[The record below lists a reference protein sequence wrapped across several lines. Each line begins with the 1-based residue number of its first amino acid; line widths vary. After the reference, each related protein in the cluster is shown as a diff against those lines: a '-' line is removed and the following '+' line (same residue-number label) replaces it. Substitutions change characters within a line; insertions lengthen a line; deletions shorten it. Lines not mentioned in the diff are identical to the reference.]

1 MVTCGL
7 CASRLRAATAVLA
20 GPALG
25 LALAPALALALLA
38 QPASARAGSVAAT
51 RASARAHILALAR
64 AELKRN
70 DLNSVIL
77 SVREGRHNIVT
88 TSMGKSMTA
97 VPATTAMHFR
107 IGSVAFAYLSTL
119 LLRLRAEHRISLN
132 DRLSRWFPKLPHSSQ
147 VTLAMLIETRS
158 GYADYVAQ
166 PAFLRKLEANPFRQ
180 WTQRELIAYGINPKL
195 FGTPGRF
202 RYAHTNFVL
211 LGMALSRATGE
222 PLARLMRRQVLGPL
236 GLTGTR
242 ITSTPKIPSPVL
254 HAFTSE
260 RGKYEESTFW
270 SPSWSCGT
278 GEIMTSDLTDLA
290 RTAQDIG
297 TGALLSRS
305 AYRMQTARISRLKPG
320 VYYGMGLFLDHG
332 WIIQNPSFNGFN
344 ALFAYL
350 PPRHITIAITTTLG
364 PRSISGHNYSTDLA
378 RQIARYLVPG
388 HPIS

>member
-1 MVTCGL
+1 MIIAALRMHRVT
-7 CASRLRAATAVLA
+7 AIISVLA
-20 GPALG
+20 ALT
-25 LALAPALALALLA
+25 LPLTLLA
-38 QPASARAGSVAAT
+38 QPAAAREAART
-51 RASARAHILALAR
+51 APDGSARAHILALAR
-64 AELKRN
+64 AEMKRN

-77 SVREGRHNIVT
+77 SVKEGRRTIVT
-88 TSMGKSMTA
+88 RALGKSMTA

-119 LLRLRAEHRISLN
+119 LLRLRAEHRISLT
-132 DRLSRWFPKLPHSSQ
+132 DRLSRWFPKLPHAAQ

-166 PAFLRKLEANPFRQ
+166 PAFLRKLAANPFRQ
-180 WTQRELIAYGINPKL
+180 WTQRELIAYGINPRL
-195 FGTPGRF
+195 FGTPGTF

-236 GLTGTR
+236 GLTGTD

-254 HAFTSE
+254 HAFTAE

-270 SPSWSCGT
+270 SPSWTCGT
-278 GEIMTSDLTDLA
+278 GEIMTSDITDLA

-297 TGALLSRS
+297 TGALLSRRD
-305 AYRMQTARISRLKPG
+305 YRMQTARISRIAPG

-332 WIIQNPSFNGFN
+332 WITQNPSFSGYN
-344 ALFAYL
+344 AIFAYL
-350 PPRHITIAITTTLG
+350 PPRHITIAVTTTLG
-364 PRSISGHNYSTDLA
+364 PKSISGHNYSTDLA
-378 RQIARYLVPG
+378 KQISRYLVPG
-388 HPIS
+388 RPLT

>member
-1 MVTCGL
+1 
-7 CASRLRAATAVLA
+7 
-20 GPALG
+20 
-25 LALAPALALALLA
+25 
-38 QPASARAGSVAAT
+38 
-51 RASARAHILALAR
+51 
-64 AELKRN
+64 
-70 DLNSVIL
+70 
-77 SVREGRHNIVT
+77 
-88 TSMGKSMTA
+88 MTA

-119 LLRLRAEHRISLN
+119 LLRLRAEGRISLT
-132 DRLSRWFPKLPHSSQ
+132 DRLSRWFPKLPHSSE

-166 PAFLRKLEANPFRQ
+166 PAFLRKLAANPFRQ
-180 WTQRELIAYGINPKL
+180 WTQRELIAYGISPRL
-195 FGTPGRF
+195 SGTPGTF

-236 GLTGTR
+236 GLTGTH
-242 ITSTPKIPSPVL
+242 ISSTPKIPSPVL

-278 GEIMTSDLTDLA
+278 GEIMTSDITDLA

-305 AYRMQTARISRLKPG
+305 AYRMQTAHISRLKPG
-320 VYYGMGLFLDHG
+320 VFYGMGLFLDHG
-332 WIIQNPSFNGFN
+332 WILQNPSLNGFN
-344 ALFAYL
+344 AVFAYL
-350 PPRHITIAITTTLG
+350 PPRHITIAVTTTLG
-364 PRSISGHNYSTDLA
+364 PRSISGHNYSTDLT
-378 RQIARYLVPG
+378 RQIARYLAPG

>member
-1 MVTCGL
+1 MITPALAAHRV
-7 CASRLRAATAVLA
+7 RAAAVLA
-20 GPALG
+20 TLTLPV
-25 LALAPALALALLA
+25 ALLA
-38 QPASARAGSVAAT
+38 PPGTASAAAGHPASSARAT
-51 RASARAHILALAR
+51 ILALAR
-64 AELKRN
+64 TEMKRN

-77 SVREGRHNIVT
+77 SVREGRRTIVT
-88 TSMGKSMTA
+88 RALGISMTD

-119 LLRLRAEHRISLN
+119 LLRLRAEGRISLT

-147 VTLAMLIETRS
+147 ITLAMLIETRS

-180 WTQRELIAYGINPKL
+180 WTQRELIGYGINPRL
-195 FGTPGRF
+195 FGTPGKF

-236 GLTGTR
+236 GLTGTH
-242 ITSTPKIPSPVL
+242 ISSTPKIPSPVL

-278 GEIMTSDLTDLA
+278 GEIMTSDITDLA
-290 RTAQDIG
+290 RTAQDVG

-305 AYRMQTARISRLKPG
+305 AYRMQTAHISQLKPG

-332 WIIQNPSFNGFN
+332 WIIQNPSLNGFN
-344 ALFAYL
+344 AVFAYL
-350 PPRHITIAITTTLG
+350 PPRHITIAVTTTLG
-364 PRSISGHNYSTDLA
+364 PRSISGHNYSTDLT
-378 RQIARYLVPG
+378 RQIARYLAPG

>member
-1 MVTCGL
+1 MIT
-7 CASRLRAATAVLA
+7 
-20 GPALG
+20 
-25 LALAPALALALLA
+25 PALAAH
-38 QPASARAGSVAAT
+38 RVRVAA
-51 RASARAHILALAR
+51 ILALAR
-64 AELKRN
+64 TEMKRN

-77 SVREGRHNIVT
+77 SVKEGRRTIVT
-88 TSMGKSMTA
+88 RALGKSMTA

-119 LLRLRAEHRISLN
+119 LLRLRAEGRIRLT

-180 WTQRELIAYGINPKL
+180 WTQRELIGYGINPRL
-195 FGTPGRF
+195 FGTPGKF

-236 GLTGTR
+236 GLTGTH
-242 ITSTPKIPSPVL
+242 ISSTPAIPSPVL

-278 GEIMTSDLTDLA
+278 GEIMTSDITDLA

-305 AYRMQTARISRLKPG
+305 AYRMQTTHISRLKPG

-332 WIIQNPSFNGFN
+332 WIIQNPSLNGFN
-344 ALFAYL
+344 AVFAYL
-350 PPRHITIAITTTLG
+350 PPRHITIAVTTTLG
-364 PRSISGHNYSTDLA
+364 PRSISGHNYSTDLT
-378 RQIARYLVPG
+378 RQIARYLAPG

>member
-1 MVTCGL
+1 MIT
-7 CASRLRAATAVLA
+7 
-20 GPALG
+20 PALHAHRARARTAI
-25 LALAPALALALLA
+25 LAALIVPLALLA
-38 QPASARAGSVAAT
+38 QPGPASAAAGQQANSARAT
-51 RASARAHILALAR
+51 ILALAR
-64 AELKRN
+64 AEMKRN

-77 SVREGRHNIVT
+77 SVKEGRRTIVT
-88 TSMGKSMTA
+88 RALGISMTD

-119 LLRLRAEHRISLN
+119 LLRLRAEGRISLT
-132 DRLSRWFPKLPHSSQ
+132 DRLSRWFPKLPHSAQ
-147 VTLAMLIETRS
+147 ITLAMLIETRS

-180 WTQRELIAYGINPKL
+180 WTQRELIAYGINPRL
-195 FGTPGRF
+195 FGTPGKF

-236 GLTGTR
+236 GLTGTH
-242 ITSTPKIPSPVL
+242 ISSTPKIASPVL

-278 GEIMTSDLTDLA
+278 GEIMTSDITDLA

-297 TGALLSRS
+297 TGALLSPA
-305 AYRMQTARISRLKPG
+305 AYRMQTAHISRLKPG

-332 WIIQNPSFNGFN
+332 WIIQNPSLNGFN
-344 ALFAYL
+344 AVFAYL
-350 PPRHITIAITTTLG
+350 PPRHITIAVTTTLG
-364 PRSISGHNYSTDLA
+364 PRSISGHNYSTDLT
-378 RQIARYLVPG
+378 RQIARYLAPG

>member
-1 MVTCGL
+1 MVTHVRRV
-7 CASRLRAATAVLA
+7 SRLRTTVAVLA
-20 GPALG
+20 GPAL
-25 LALAPALALALLA
+25 ALTVLV
-38 QPASARAGSVAAT
+38 QPATAQAGSAASGGSARAT
-51 RASARAHILALAR
+51 ILALAR
-64 AELKRN
+64 AEKKRN

-77 SVREGRHNIVT
+77 SVKVGRRTILT
-88 TSMGKSMTA
+88 RALGTSMTD
-97 VPATTAMHFR
+97 VPVTTAMHFR

-119 LLRLRAEHRISLN
+119 LLRLRAEGRISLN

-147 VTLAMLIETRS
+147 VTLARLIETRS

-180 WTQRELIAYGINPKL
+180 WTQRELIAYGINPRL
-195 FGTPGRF
+195 FGTPGKF

-236 GLTGTR
+236 GLTGTH
-242 ITSTPKIPSPVL
+242 ISSTPKIPSPAL

-278 GEIMTSDLTDLA
+278 GEIMTSDITDLA

-305 AYRMQTARISRLKPG
+305 AYRMQTAHISRLKPG

-332 WIIQNPSFNGFN
+332 WIIQNPSLNGFN
-344 ALFAYL
+344 AVFAYL
-350 PPRHITIAITTTLG
+350 PSGHITIAVTTTLG
-364 PRSISGHNYSTDLA
+364 PRSVSGHNYSTDLT
-378 RQIARYLVPG
+378 RQIARYLAPG

>member
-1 MVTCGL
+1 MIT
-7 CASRLRAATAVLA
+7 
-20 GPALG
+20 PALRTHRARAG
-25 LALAPALALALLA
+25 TAILAALTVSLALLA
-38 QPASARAGSVAAT
+38 QPGPARAASIRTGSSARAT
-51 RASARAHILALAR
+51 ILALAR
-64 AELKRN
+64 TELKRN

-77 SVREGRHNIVT
+77 SVKEGRRTIVT
-88 TSMGKSMTA
+88 RALGKSMTA

-119 LLRLRAEHRISLN
+119 LLRLRAEGRISLT

-147 VTLAMLIETRS
+147 VTLGMLIETRS

-180 WTQRELIAYGINPKL
+180 WTQRELIAYGINPRL
-195 FGTPGRF
+195 FGTPGKF

-236 GLTGTR
+236 GLTGTH
-242 ITSTPKIPSPVL
+242 ISSTPKIASPVL

-278 GEIMTSDLTDLA
+278 GEIMTSDIADLA

-305 AYRMQTARISRLKPG
+305 AYRMQTAHISRLKPG

-332 WIIQNPSFNGFN
+332 WILQNPSLNGFN
-344 ALFAYL
+344 AVFAYL
-350 PPRHITIAITTTLG
+350 PSRHIAIAVTTTLG
-364 PRSISGHNYSTDLA
+364 PRSISGHNYSTDLT
-378 RQIARYLVPG
+378 RQIARYLAPG

>member
-1 MVTCGL
+1 MITPAL
-7 CASRLRAATAVLA
+7 AAHRTRAAAVLA
-20 GPALG
+20 T
-25 LALAPALALALLA
+25 LALPVALLA
-38 QPASARAGSVAAT
+38 PPGTASAAAGHPASSARAT
-51 RASARAHILALAR
+51 ILALAR
-64 AELKRN
+64 TEMKRN

-77 SVREGRHNIVT
+77 SVKEGRRTIVT
-88 TSMGKSMTA
+88 QALGISMTD
-97 VPATTAMHFR
+97 VPASTAMHFR

-119 LLRLRAEHRISLN
+119 LLRLRAEGRISLT

-147 VTLAMLIETRS
+147 ITLAMLIETRS

-180 WTQRELIAYGINPKL
+180 WTQRELIAYGINPRL
-195 FGTPGRF
+195 FGPPGKF

-236 GLTGTR
+236 GLTGTD
-242 ITSTPKIPSPVL
+242 ISSTPKIPSPVL

-278 GEIMTSDLTDLA
+278 GEIMTSDITDLA

-297 TGALLSRS
+297 TGALLSRG
-305 AYRMQTARISRLKPG
+305 AYRMQTAHISRLKPG

-332 WIIQNPSFNGFN
+332 WIIQNPSLNGFN
-344 ALFAYL
+344 AVFAYL
-350 PPRHITIAITTTLG
+350 PPRHITIAVTTTLG

-378 RQIARYLVPG
+378 RQIARYLAPG